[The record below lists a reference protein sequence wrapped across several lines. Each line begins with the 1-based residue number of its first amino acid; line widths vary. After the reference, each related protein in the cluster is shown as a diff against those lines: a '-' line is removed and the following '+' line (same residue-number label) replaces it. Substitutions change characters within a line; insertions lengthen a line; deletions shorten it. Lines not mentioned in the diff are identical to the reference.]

1 MYYTQ
6 PRSGGGSNKIEVFIN
21 LERDYFRTRLTHTLE
36 VAQVR
41 RTIAR
46 ALGASEDLLE
56 VICLAHDR
64 GHSPFDHAGEYSLKR
79 MMQDSGDF
87 IDNKQLL
94 RIVTE
99 LEQRYPEFPGLNL
112 NWETREGIVKHESEY
127 YLTDAR
133 EFNPELHSNR
143 RHKSAMWPMSWQIR
157 PMTWMAVCSRG

>member
-1 MYYTQ
+1 MYSTQ
-6 PRSGGGSNKIEVFIN
+6 PRFGSWSNKIEVFIN
-21 LERDYFRTRLTHTLE
+21 LERDYFRTHLTHTLE

-41 RTIAR
+41 RTIALT
-46 ALGASEDLLE
+46 LGASEDLLE

-64 GHSPFDHAGEYSLKR
+64 GHSPLGHAGEYSLKR

-99 LEQRYPEFPGLNL
+99 LEQRYPEFPVLNL
-112 NWETREGIVKHESEY
+112 SWETREGMVKHESEY

-133 EFNPELHSNR
+133 EFNPELHGNW
-143 RHKSAMWPMSWQIR
+143 RHKSAS
-157 PMTWMAVCSRG
+157 SR